1 MKTGLARYHAIPER
15 RLYCAPIADI
25 ERYSVVQYGELRT
38 AELAERVEKGP
49 VLVHTF
55 VQDAKF
61 ESLFNTA
68 VAVEKFASTGAAI
81 TGPDF
86 SIPASATYAVAMF
99 QVWRHNVICQVLQ
112 SKGVR
117 VVPSLQWG
125 PREEGLQQWIAAQFA
140 EGSAIALRTPP
151 EYDHRFGRML
161 DWFCDR
167 IQPAQILWIGGHR
180 VARSGNFKLRWEQK
194 HAAETY

>member
-15 RLYCAPIADI
+15 QLYCAPISNI
-25 ERYSVVQYGELRT
+25 QEYTVVQYGELST
-38 AELAERVEKGP
+38 AELTSKVKKGP

-61 ESLFNTA
+61 ESLFNTTIA
-68 VAVEKFASTGAAI
+68 IEKFASTGAAI

-99 QVWRHNVICQVLQ
+99 QVWRHNVICQVMQ
-112 SKGVR
+112 SKGVQ

-125 PREEGLQQWIAAQFA
+125 PREVGLQQWIAAQFA
-140 EGSAIALRTPP
+140 RGTAIAVRTPR

-180 VARSGNFKLRWEQK
+180 VGRRGNFKLRWEQTHVAK
-194 HAAETY
+194 AH